1 MAKIILKC
9 LYLKP
14 GSKKHS
20 SNLVSYI
27 ATRDGVD
34 KIDDSWK
41 YQPVSKRQQSVINDL
56 LKDFPDCENS
66 HEYQD
71 YLHEQSKGNASEFI
85 ARTIEDNYD
94 QISTKDN
101 YVRYIAY
108 RPGAESFGT
117 HGLFTAYNVPI
128 NLQDVADEVSMHSGR
143 VWTNIISIRREDAV
157 RLGFDNGEAWRD
169 LLRGQ
174 VGNIADSMKIPVK
187 DLRWYA
193 AFHNESH
200 HPHVHMIAYSV
211 GKEPYLS
218 KQGIQNMKSSFAR
231 EIFKQD
237 LLQIYEEQTQYRNTL
252 SEESR
257 ARMQKIIADIQLGIF
272 ENAALLTMIQELS
285 SQLKATKGKKVYG
298 YLAQPSRDLVN
309 NIVDELAKD
318 PRLAELYELWYAQ
331 RDKVISTY
339 QDRMEGRLPLSQ
351 NKTFHS
357 IRNIVV
363 SEVLN
368 LPEDIGDMS
377 FQESIPEHILEHAV
391 EADEAIDSDMPE
403 VIHTPS
409 AADCEPIDEIPSADS
424 DAESSKEGFNLG
436 SNHSAQNHWW
446 TPTYKQAR
454 KLLYGS
460 DTEPPD
466 FDAAYPILL
475 AEAKT
480 GNGLA
485 MHEIGKLTLLG
496 LDCEKNEE
504 LAHSW
509 FAEAHNAFLQMEK
522 KDKKPSYWQY
532 RIGKLYSYGYGVPQ
546 DYTSSAKWFAKAVE
560 NGNSFAAYSLGS
572 QYHRG
577 QGVEKNPEE
586 AYQLFY
592 IAATDVKKPNAYA
605 QYQLGKMCSE
615 GVGTE
620 VDPIVA
626 ASWYRQA
633 YQGFLN
639 MEQTSADDKLY
650 YRLGSMNLSGTG
662 TEVDLRKA
670 REYFEKAAELENPD
684 ALYGLGKLYLRND
697 FDGYDTVQAT
707 HYLEEAARKGHAYAQ
722 YLWGKLLL
730 RGEVI
735 PQNIADGIQWLEKSA
750 AQDNAYAQY
759 LLGKTYLQGN
769 LVSQDSSKATVYLE
783 RAAAQGNLFALYTL
797 GKAYLS
803 GDVLPQNIS
812 RGIELL
818 TEAAESN
825 MDMAQYALAK
835 LYLADEL
842 VPMDTEK
849 ALYWLW
855 KAVEKKN
862 QYAQYQL
869 GKMYLYGQGAPQD
882 VDLGKAL
889 LASSAEQGNIYA
901 QRILVNY
908 GRLPV
913 SRACFRL
920 LSAIVQMMR
929 DDLEKE
935 QTQKMKIQVDKK
947 QRQKIAEKK
956 QAQGLRLG

>member
-1 MAKIILKC
+1 MARLILKWR
-9 LYLKP
+9 YIKP
-14 GSKKHS
+14 GTKLHN
-20 SNLVSYI
+20 SNLVKYI
-27 ATRDGVD
+27 AKRHGVD
-34 KIDDSWK
+34 KIDDTWK
-41 YQPVSKRQQSVINDL
+41 FAEVTVAQQELITQI
-56 LKDFPDCENS
+56 LKDFPEAKNS

-71 YLHEQSKGNASEFI
+71 FLQAPTCGKASEFI
-85 ARTIEDNYD
+85 SSAIEENLDRID
-94 QISTKDN
+94 KRDN
-101 YVRYIAY
+101 YVRYIAH
-108 RPGAESFGT
+108 RPGAEQFGT
-117 HGLFTAYNVPI
+117 HGLFTYDNVAI
-128 NLQDVADEVSMHSGR
+128 NLESVAQEAAEHDGILMAQILSL
-143 VWTNIISIRREDAV
+143 RREDAA
-157 RLGFDNGEAWRD
+157 RLGYENGEAWRNLIRGHAADMAKAMNIPLAD
-169 LLRGQ
+169 L
-174 VGNIADSMKIPVK
+174 K
-187 DLRWYA
+187 WYA

-200 HPHVHMIAYSV
+200 HPHCHIVAYSV
-211 GKEPYLS
+211 GKEPYMSQKDLE
-218 KQGIQNMKSSFAR
+218 KLKSSFAR

-257 ARMQKIIADIQLGIF
+257 ARMQKIIADIQHGSF

-285 SQLKATKGKKVYG
+285 RQLKTAKGKKVYG
-298 YLAQPSRDLVN
+298 YLSQPSRDLVN
-309 NIVDELAKD
+309 NIIDEIAKD
-318 PRLAELYELWYAQ
+318 PRLAELYELWYTQ

-339 QDRMEGRLPLSQ
+339 QDRMEDRLPFSQ

-368 LPEDIGDMS
+368 LPDDVADMS
-377 FQESIPEHILEHAV
+377 VRESVPEHILEHAV
-391 EADEAIDSDMPE
+391 EVDESIDSDFPE

-409 AADCEPIDEIPSADS
+409 PADCEPIDEVPSTVSGDEPS
-424 DAESSKEGFNLG
+424 REGINLT

-460 DTEPPD
+460 DTELPD

-475 AEAKT
+475 AEAKA

-485 MHEIGKLTLLG
+485 MHDIGKLSLSGLG
-496 LDCEKNEE
+496 CEKNEE

-509 FAEAHNAFLQMEK
+509 FSEAHDAFVQMEK

-546 DYTSSAKWFAKAVE
+546 DYTLSAKWFTQAVE

-577 QGVEKNPEE
+577 QGVEKDSEE
-586 AYQLFY
+586 AYRLFR
-592 IAATDVKKPNAYA
+592 ISATDEKKPNAYA
-605 QYQLGKMCSE
+605 QYQLGKMCSD

-620 VDPIVA
+620 VDPIA
-626 ASWYRQA
+626 AANWYRQA
-633 YQGFLN
+633 YEGFLS

-650 YRLGSMNLSGTG
+650 YRLGSMNLTGTG
-662 TEVDLRKA
+662 TEVDLQNAKK
-670 REYFEKAAELENPD
+670 YFERAAEIENSD
-684 ALYGLGKLYLRND
+684 ALYGLGKLHLRND
-697 FDGYDTVQAT
+697 FEEYNTEQAI
-707 HYLEEAARKGHAYAQ
+707 HYLEEAARNGHAYAQ
-722 YLWGKLLL
+722 YLLGKLLL

-735 PQNIADGIQWLEKSA
+735 PQNIAGGIQCLEKSA

-769 LVSQDSSKATVYLE
+769 LVSQDSSKAADYLE

-812 RGIELL
+812 RGIEFL
-818 TEAAESN
+818 TEAAEADI
-825 MDMAQYALAK
+825 DMAQYALAK
-835 LYLADEL
+835 LHLADEL

-855 KAVEKKN
+855 KAVERKN

-869 GKMYLYGQGAPQD
+869 GKMYLYGQGVPQD
-882 VDLGKAL
+882 VSLGKTL
-889 LASSAEQGNIYA
+889 LVSSAEQGNIYA

-920 LSAIVQMMR
+920 LSAIAQMMR

>member
-20 SNLVSYI
+20 TNLVSYI

-41 YQPVSKRQQSVINDL
+41 HEPVSKRQQSIINDL

-71 YLHEQSKGNASEFI
+71 YLQEQSKGNASEFI

-143 VWTNIISIRREDAV
+143 VWTNVISIRREDAV
-157 RLGFDNGEAWRD
+157 RLGYDKGVAWRD

-200 HPHVHMIAYSV
+200 HPHVHMIVYSV

-218 KQGIQNMKSSFAR
+218 KQGIQNMKSAFTR

-257 ARMQKIIADIQLGIF
+257 AKMQKIIADIQLGSF

-285 SQLKATKGKKVYG
+285 RQLKTAKGKKVYG
-298 YLAQPSRDLVN
+298 YLPQPSRDLVN
-309 NIVDELAKD
+309 NIIDELSKD
-318 PRLAELYELWYAQ
+318 PRLAELYELWYTQ
-331 RDKVISTY
+331 RDKIIRTY
-339 QDRMEGRLPLSQ
+339 QDQMEDRLPLSQ

-363 SEVLN
+363 SEVLS
-368 LPEDIGDMS
+368 LPEDIDNTS
-377 FQESIPEHILEHAV
+377 FQENIPEHVLEQAV
-391 EADEAIDSDMPE
+391 EEEESIDSDMPE

-409 AADCEPIDEIPSADS
+409 PADCEPIDAVPSTVSGDELS
-424 DAESSKEGFNLG
+424 RERINHT

-454 KLLYGS
+454 KLLYGT

-475 AEAKT
+475 AEAKA

-485 MHEIGKLTLLG
+485 MHDIGKLSLSGLG
-496 LDCEKNEE
+496 CEKNEE

-509 FAEAHNAFLQMEK
+509 FSEAHDAFVQMEK
-522 KDKKPSYWQY
+522 KDKNPSYWQY

-546 DYTSSAKWFAKAVE
+546 DYTSSAKWFAQAVE

-577 QGVEKNPEE
+577 QGVEKDSEE
-586 AYQLFY
+586 AYRLFR
-592 IAATDVKKPNAYA
+592 ISATDEKKSNAYA
-605 QYQLGKMCSE
+605 QYQLGKMCSD

-620 VDPIVA
+620 VDPNA
-626 ASWYRQA
+626 AANWYRQA
-633 YQGFLN
+633 YQGFLS

-650 YRLGSMNLSGTG
+650 YRLGSMNLTGTG
-662 TEVDLRKA
+662 TEVDLQNAKK
-670 REYFEKAAELENPD
+670 YFERAAEIENSD

-697 FDGYDTVQAT
+697 FEEYNTEQAA
-707 HYLEEAARKGHAYAQ
+707 HYLEAAARNGHAYAQ
-722 YLWGKLLL
+722 YLLGKLLL
-730 RGEVI
+730 RGEII
-735 PQNIADGIQWLEKSA
+735 PQNIAGGIQCLEKSA

-769 LVSQDSSKATVYLE
+769 LISQDSSKAADYLE
-783 RAAAQGNLFALYTL
+783 RAAAQGNLFALFTL
-797 GKAYLS
+797 G
-803 GDVLPQNIS
+803 N
-812 RGIELL
+812 
-818 TEAAESN
+818 
-825 MDMAQYALAK
+825 
-835 LYLADEL
+835 
-842 VPMDTEK
+842 
-849 ALYWLW
+849 
-855 KAVEKKN
+855 
-862 QYAQYQL
+862 
-869 GKMYLYGQGAPQD
+869 
-882 VDLGKAL
+882 
-889 LASSAEQGNIYA
+889 
-901 QRILVNY
+901 
-908 GRLPV
+908 
-913 SRACFRL
+913 
-920 LSAIVQMMR
+920 
-929 DDLEKE
+929 
-935 QTQKMKIQVDKK
+935 
-947 QRQKIAEKK
+947 
-956 QAQGLRLG
+956 